1 MAQVKTRGP
10 PICNHSRSVLLEV
23 FPYQASP
30 IYHDAGQ
37 ADRLVICMI
46 AVMEKETEIYS
57 PVDSTGMQTAK
68 GESLS
73 LSNSKCFIDLHHDT
87 TRSLYSCPV
96 GLGAICSQGI
106 DSG

>member
-30 IYHDAGQ
+30 VYHDAGQ
-37 ADRLVICMI
+37 AGRLVICMI
-46 AVMEKETEIYS
+46 AMMENETKTYS

-68 GESLS
+68 GGSLN
-73 LSNSKCFIDLHHDT
+73 LSNSKCFIDLHHDSIIPPHACYT
-87 TRSLYSCPV
+87 PALSTWEPYAAK
-96 GLGAICSQGI
+96 G
-106 DSG
+106 